1 MRSGLNLYSH
11 QIVNHFRP
19 YNKTAFR
26 NSNNKKVSL
35 REMSNIYIQE
45 PPTSGKVLLMTTV
58 GDIDIELWSRECPKT
73 CRNFIQLCMEGY
85 YNDTIFHRVVKGF
98 IAQGGDPNSDGTGG
112 ESIYGHPFKDEFH
125 SRLRYVRRGL
135 VGMANSDK
143 DDNGSQFFFTLAAT
157 PELQNKNTLFGK
169 VTGDTIFNML
179 KLEEGLIDH
188 NEKPMYP
195 HKILKTEI
203 LKNPFSDIEPRKIQK
218 PVCKEKKKVE
228 KEKGIKNFGLL
239 SFGEEAEEDE
249 EKTNQFMQKN
259 AGKAKSL
266 HDAVDDPNLSKE
278 PLKLDLNEKEI
289 ESDYEHNE
297 DCTKQ
302 LNELEV
308 EQRKQRIQEK
318 LKSKIVKTKSD
329 SNIKKN
335 DTDSENCCLVTSEEH
350 VKMQNTKKREEI
362 RQEIVSLKKQYQ
374 NDKKVKDGIL
384 EKKMTEE
391 VKAKNLKKEFENN
404 ELIKNF
410 IKEKEKYENI
420 KSNLPL
426 KGIGR
431 EDFTLNLLTK
441 FRSKLHTLKENS
453 AEDDNKLDTADESTM
468 EKEIQGDDWLRHMLR
483 FQDDAPVLA
492 KDASTKTD
500 DWYDAY
506 DPRNPLNKRKRKEV
520 HNKHDNQNKSVKRKV

>member
-1 MRSGLNLYSH
+1 
-11 QIVNHFRP
+11 
-19 YNKTAFR
+19 
-26 NSNNKKVSL
+26 
-35 REMSNIYIQE
+35 MSNIYIQE
-45 PPTSGKVLLMTTV
+45 PPTAGKVLLKTTV

-98 IAQGGDPNSDGTGG
+98 IVQGGDPNGDGTGG

-143 DDNGSQFFFTLAAT
+143 DDNSSQFFFTMAPT
-157 PELQNKNTLFGK
+157 PELQSKNTLFGK

-179 KLEEGLIDH
+179 KLEEALTDH
-188 NEKPMYP
+188 NERPMYA

-203 LKNPFSDIEPRKIQK
+203 LKNPFCDIEPRKFQK
-218 PVCKEKKKVE
+218 ANNKEKRKVE

-278 PLKLDLNEKEI
+278 PVRVISNAEENEA
-289 ESDYEHNE
+289 DYDHNE
-297 DCTKQ
+297 SFVKQ
-302 LNELEV
+302 SNELEV
-308 EQRKQRIQEK
+308 QQRKHRIQEK
-318 LKSKIVKTKSD
+318 LKSKITKNKSD
-329 SNIKKN
+329 SIVKKN
-335 DTDSENCCLVTSEEH
+335 NSDSENDSLLTCEEH
-350 VKMQNTKKREEI
+350 VKMQNTKKKEEI
-362 RQEIVSLKKQYQ
+362 RQEILSLKKQYQ
-374 NDKKVKDGIL
+374 IEKKVKDGIL
-384 EKKMTEE
+384 EKKLTEE
-391 VKAKNLKKEFENN
+391 VKARNFKKEVEDN

-410 IKEKEKYENI
+410 IKEKEKYEII
-420 KSNLPL
+420 KSNMPL
-426 KGIGR
+426 KGVGR

-441 FRSKLHTLKENS
+441 FRSKLHSLKQQFPE
-453 AEDDNKLDTADESTM
+453 EDIKLDKVDESAM
-468 EKEIQGDDWLRHMLR
+468 EKEIQGDDWLKHMLK

-492 KDASTKTD
+492 KDASTKAD

-520 HNKHDNQNKSVKRKV
+520 HSKHDDKYKSGKRRC